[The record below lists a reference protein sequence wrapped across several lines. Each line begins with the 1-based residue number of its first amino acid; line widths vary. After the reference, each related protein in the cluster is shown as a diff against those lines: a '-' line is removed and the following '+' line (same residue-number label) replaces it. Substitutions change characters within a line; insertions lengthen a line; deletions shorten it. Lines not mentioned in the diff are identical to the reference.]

1 MVINNDLHQQ
11 PGANHLPS
19 LTWQYEFNV
28 LDHLSTFKY
37 KGSMLAGHCPISK
50 KNSEHQIST
59 HWLRLEPAMIIQYF
73 FEIMMKTP
81 QPVVLPQKEGRKP
94 PLPFAQVQ
102 IWSWQPSRKTL
113 LIQQRLMQP
122 FFSVPFGLFSYAS
135 CIQYFLHH
143 ISIVLLQNF
152 FPEMKILT
160 FPVSL

>member
-50 KNSEHQIST
+50 KTSEHQIST

-102 IWSWQPSRKTL
+102 TWSWQPSRKTL

-143 ISIVLLQNF
+143 ISIVLFQNF
-152 FPEMKILT
+152 FRKWKY
-160 FPVSL
+160 